1 MRVPVLV
8 AALMFPVSA
17 FAAKDT
23 AFHLI
28 DPKCVGLPQ
37 PADYDEQVQADF
49 AQNFFALSASNSPIH
64 AAVPHAPG
72 HGAIFVDV
80 DILPPLSCGQRY
92 VLNWTK
98 TEDTNKSPILPK
110 IGAGFSF
117 PALGKIVVPYASVSF
132 FPPIPF
138 NGTRNFVLSGEFG
151 LGVQAHKFV
160 DVGAR
165 FHTSIIR
172 TYGDIAGAFTAAE
185 PVVEDVFSGTTW
197 GFDGLISFPLHAGK
211 QDLSP
216 FLSVG
221 YINASTFFM
230 IGDDRYV
237 GNNLHPYSGL
247 AFSGGL
253 DALFAKHFRFGAEF
267 YGAPGGYS
275 LPDKTVDSVTPGS
288 RYGHLYTG
296 RFRLGVEF

>member
-1 MRVPVLV
+1 MRLS
-8 AALMFPVSA
+8 ALAIALLIPSSA

-23 AFHLI
+23 TFHLI
-28 DPKCVGLPQ
+28 DPKCVGLTQ
-37 PADYDEQVQADF
+37 PANYDEQTQADF
-49 AQNFFALSASNSPIH
+49 AQNFFALSASYSPIH
-64 AAVPHAPG
+64 AAIPHASG
-72 HGAIFVDV
+72 HGSISIDV
-80 DILPPLSCGQRY
+80 SILPPLSCGQRY
-92 VLNWTK
+92 VLDWTK

-117 PALGKIVVPYASVSF
+117 PTLGKIVVPYASVAF

-138 NGTRNFVLSGEFG
+138 NGTRNYVLSGEIG
-151 LGVQAHKFV
+151 LGIHAHEFI
-160 DVGAR
+160 DVGGR
-165 FHTSIIR
+165 LHTSVIR

-185 PVVEDVFSGTTW
+185 PVVEDVYMGTTW
-197 GFDGLISFPLHAGK
+197 GVDALISAPLHAGK
-211 QDLSP
+211 QELSP
-216 FLSVG
+216 YIAVG
-221 YINASTFFM
+221 YLNASTFFL

-275 LPDKTVDSVTPGS
+275 KPDKTAADVTPGS
-288 RYGHLYTG
+288 RYGHIYTG
-296 RFRLGVEF
+296 RLRLGVEF